1 MNSLIVGR
9 SDGSVPLLAGS
20 IPDLK
25 FERDVVLF
33 NAFDLEIDA
42 NSGLETKLK
51 WDYLYLKILSQK
63 RRIKQDFPTEVL
75 PMSSIL

>member
-25 FERDVVLF
+25 FERDIVLF
-33 NAFDLEIDA
+33 DAFDLEIDA

-51 WDYLYLKILSQK
+51 
-63 RRIKQDFPTEVL
+63 
-75 PMSSIL
+75 